1 MPLRDHFHSPVRH
14 RWDAVYGMWPAEI
27 VRQLFTILPKG
38 FEAAPTVKLGAS
50 FEIDI
55 ATFEQNHSEGGEPS
69 SSSGENGAAPAVAP
83 SPTLTLEADLSEF
96 DEYEVRIYNAAFD
109 RQLVAAIELVSP
121 RNKDRPESRRAFVA
135 KVQTLLQQDICV
147 SIVDLVT
154 NRQANFYAELLESI
168 ERHDP
173 ILGPD
178 PSAIYAVTIR
188 SRNGKRKP
196 ALVDVWYYP
205 MAVGATLPTLPIW
218 LAPDRHVLL
227 PLEAGYEETCRL
239 LHIP

>member
-1 MPLRDHFHSPVRH
+1 MPLRDHFHSPARN
-14 RWDAVYGMWPAEI
+14 RWDAVHGMWPAEI
-27 VRQLFTILPKG
+27 VRQLFDILPKG
-38 FEAAPTVKLGAS
+38 FEAAPTVKQY
-50 FEIDI
+50 D
-55 ATFEQNHSEGGEPS
+55 SEGLELSLS
-69 SSSGENGAAPAVAP
+69 SCEGAIAIAP
-83 SPTLTLEADLSEF
+83 SPTLTLEADISEF
-96 DEYEVRIYNAAFD
+96 DEYEVRIYDAEFD

-168 ERHDP
+168 DRHDP

-205 MAVGATLPTLPIW
+205 MAVGAALPMLPIW

-227 PLEAGYEETCRL
+227 PLGAGYEETCRL
-239 LHIP
+239 LHIA

>member
-14 RWDAVYGMWPAEI
+14 RWDAVYGMSPMMI
-27 VRQLFTILPKG
+27 VRQLYDILPEG
-38 FEAAPTVKLGAS
+38 FESAPTVKRGV
-50 FEIDI
+50 
-55 ATFEQNHSEGGEPS
+55 S
-69 SSSGENGAAPAVAP
+69 SSSTGRTGVAPAVAP

-96 DEYEVRIYNAAFD
+96 DEYEVRIYDAEFD

-135 KVQTLLQQDICV
+135 KVQTLLRQDVCV

-168 ERHDP
+168 DRHDP
-173 ILGPD
+173 VLGPD

-205 MAVGATLPTLPIW
+205 MAVGASLPTLPIW

-239 LHIP
+239 LHIA